1 MHVRG
6 VNQPEEDAELDEDH
20 WLNDLL
26 SIEVTPDITSYDW
39 KELVSVNLDLW
50 GNSYAKIDFNNV
62 GEAIY
67 LIPLSPRYME
77 VKVRN
82 GELQYIYTPEN
93 GTRTVYLSDEI
104 LHIKGFSDDG
114 LCGINPTA
122 SFKDGLSLAKAT
134 IARGS
139 RYFAKGGKSDGF
151 IRVASDLT
159 PAQAR
164 ETGDEYD
171 RRIKSG
177 KTPVMAGSTPDG
189 RPMVDYQ
196 ELTDNPEQQQFLQT
210 RVENNRDIARMI
222 GVPLSIVSDAEAQ
235 TYDNVI
241 TESRTFVRRVIEP
254 RAMRIENAINQKF
267 LRPMRNADGRF
278 EYPDRKVR
286 FVKFDLAGLYIRDP
300 VNEID
305 VYTEAV
311 GTPWIAINEARARL
325 DLEPVEGGDEVRVPI
340 MMPADGD
347 EDNDD
352 DETDNDAV
360 DELERSLAG
369 RNGHR

>member
-1 MHVRG
+1 MHVRN

-20 WLNDLL
+20 WLNDLM

-39 KELVSVNLDLW
+39 KELVSVHLDIW
-50 GNSYAKIDFNNV
+50 GNSYSKIDYNNV

-67 LIPLSPRYME
+67 LIPLRPEHME
-77 VKVRN
+77 VKVSN
-82 GELQYIYTPEN
+82 GELQYIYTLEN
-93 GTRTVYLSDEI
+93 GNRTVYVSNEI
-104 LHIKGFSDDG
+104 LHIKGLSYDG
-114 LCGINPTA
+114 LCGVNPTA
-122 SFKDGLSLAKAT
+122 AFKDGLSLAKAT

-151 IRVASDLT
+151 LRVASDMT
-159 PAQAR
+159 YSQA
-164 ETGDEYD
+164 EELGTKYD
-171 RRIKSG
+171 NKVKTG
-177 KTPVMAGSTPDG
+177 KTPVLAGSTSDG
-189 RPMVDYQ
+189 SPMVDYV
-196 ELTDNPEQQQFLQT
+196 ELTDSPEQQQFLQT

-241 TESRTFVRRVIEP
+241 TESRALIRRVIEP
-254 RAMRIENAINQKF
+254 RARRFENAINQKF
-267 LRPMRNADGRF
+267 LRPVRNTDGRF
-278 EYPDRKVR
+278 EYPDGQVR
-286 FVKFDLAGLYIRDP
+286 FVKFDLAELYIRDP
-300 VNEID
+300 INEID

-325 DLEPVEGGDEVRVPI
+325 DLEPVDGGDDVRVPI
-340 MMPADGD
+340 MMPPDGD
-347 EDNDD
+347 EDEDD
-352 DETDNDAV
+352 SQDNDAV